1 MSHAPLL
8 FLQGSASIGRMAGD
22 KHDETETERTERI
35 RSIEADIAFFEARLA
50 FANLGE
56 DNPHKQ
62 AQRRAF
68 ESLKESLS
76 ETLKELQ
83 KS

>member
-1 MSHAPLL
+1 
-8 FLQGSASIGRMAGD
+8 MAGD
-22 KHDETETERTERI
+22 KHDEQDLERAERI

-50 FANLGE
+50 FANRGE

-68 ESLKESLS
+68 ESLRDTLS
-76 ETLKELQ
+76 QTLEDLR
-83 KS
+83 KSR